1 MEGRQ
6 FGPFETGELFGCP
19 RDVLDLAGELIRCP
33 TVAGRERLISE
44 PLAREL
50 TQAGCTLSWQKVTGA
65 GGKNLVASRGSGGPL
80 FVTHVDV
87 YPAYGH
93 PDPFAFDVRDGYF
106 IGRGAV
112 DTKGQIAALLSG
124 LKQTE
129 EPVQI
134 AFVVDEEGLGR
145 GSEELEIPTDVT
157 GAVVLEPTGLK
168 LAPAE
173 AGSIGL
179 QLRFTGREAHGAMP
193 WAGESAVDTAVSHY
207 HKLKELPFTRHGH
220 RLFSYGGWVNLGR
233 IEGGSDTMLVPPR
246 CIMELEVGFAPG
258 LEADTVAQQI
268 YESLD
273 AAESIHMEDIWEPWE
288 TDEQEPLI
296 RDLAR
301 AAGRIQGSEPGMW
314 GMPSWTDGA
323 NLVRKGIPTVVFGAG
338 DLAVAHTSEECMP
351 LDQLGEMNRI
361 LIEFIRGGG

>member
-44 PLAREL
+44 ILAREL
-50 TQAGCTLSWQKVTGA
+50 TQAGCSISWQKVTGA
-65 GGKNLVASRGSGGPL
+65 GGKNLVASRGNGGPL

-93 PDPFAFDVRDGYF
+93 PDPFASDVRDGYF

-134 AFVVDEEGLGR
+134 AFVVDEETLGR
-145 GSEELEIPTDVT
+145 GSEELEPPPGIT
-157 GAVVLEPTGLK
+157 GAVVLEPTGLR

-173 AGSIGL
+173 AGSISL

-207 HKLKELPFTRHGH
+207 YKLKELSFTRHSH

-246 CIMELEVGFAPG
+246 CIMELETGFAPG
-258 LEADTVAQQI
+258 LDADSVAEQIHEAL
-268 YESLD
+268 ES
-273 AAESIHMEDIWEPWE
+273 AESVYMEDLWEPWE
-288 TDEQEPLI
+288 TSQDEPII
-296 RDLAR
+296 RELAR
-301 AAGRIQGSEPGMW
+301 AAGRVQGSEPGHW

-338 DLAVAHTSEECMP
+338 DLAVAHTSDERMP
-351 LDQLGEMNRI
+351 LDQLGELNRI
-361 LIEFIRGGG
+361 LIELIRSGG